1 MVELHHDAFDGR
13 GAVLRLVSA
22 KVPRV
27 CGLRGVRLEHA
38 SSWSISTGQRTV
50 DKMKLED
57 FQKELTGSLFSIS
70 LRDAA
75 SAFKDLAQ
83 RIQALEKQVAAL
95 TKASKV
101 KAK

>member
-1 MVELHHDAFDGR
+1 
-13 GAVLRLVSA
+13 
-22 KVPRV
+22 
-27 CGLRGVRLEHA
+27 
-38 SSWSISTGQRTV
+38 
-50 DKMKLED
+50 MKLED